1 MLAVTSIPSTD
12 STRSSQWY
20 RTLLGPV
27 DELAPAAGVTE
38 FELRPGTWLQV
49 LGIEGGR
56 AARVCLA
63 HRRRRPRDRATGPA
77 GQGHGDR
84 AYRRI
89 PTGGWKRAGPPR
101 LSRRPRRQQAVPL
114 SDQRQLRSETG
125 SGVEIRAVG
134 RRARVNLG
142 AGGDAAGKREQH
154 QDGGKHPTKARQ
166 GGGHHRNPRQRMRRR
181 APRAEPAPAGALVR
195 PTRRRGAAPPA
206 HKAWVSMRA
215 IRHRPLKRARHTP
228 GFRFASAR
236 RSFRPG
242 FRMPLANS

>member
-1 MLAVTSIPSTD
+1 MVPDPPGTG
-12 STRSSQWY
+12 R
-20 RTLLGPV
+20 RTG
-27 DELAPAAGVTE
+27 AGSRRHRIRIAAGD
-38 FELRPGTWLQV
+38 LAAGPRHRGGASRPGMPCASASPTS
-49 LGIEGGR
+49 
-56 AARVCLA
+56 
-63 HRRRRPRDRATGPA
+63 RPRDRTCWP
-77 GQGHGDR
+77 R
-84 AYRRI
+84 AWR
-89 PTGGWKRAGPPR
+89 PR
-101 LSRRPRRQQAVPL
+101 LSSNSHWRM
-114 SDQRQLRSETG
+114 ETG
-125 SGVEIRAVG
+125 GSASPISTTPTATGCVSIRSAPIEIRERSGVEIRAVG

-142 AGGDAAGKREQH
+142 TGGDAAGKREQH

-195 PTRRRGAAPPA
+195 PTRRRGAALPA